1 MIRLKKAQKEAL
13 LGWIAEGLKTDEI
26 NKRAAKFKP
35 RFKVSART
43 VAHYRKSR
51 GVKLD
56 AIQEE
61 GETSALKTGFA
72 VKEKR
77 VEALQKLAD
86 VLLDEL
92 TRKEDNRLW
101 LTQVKG
107 IGGTENYERV
117 EYEEFNRAEVDSFR
131 GLLDDIATEVGQR
144 VKRTDLTSGNKPL
157 PRNVDPKLLK
167 TLTDEQLAILDQAA
181 NIIEAAGSN
190 QGPTQQD

>member
-1 MIRLKKAQKEAL
+1 MRLNKAQKEAL

-35 RFKVSART
+35 RFKVSTRLVT
-43 VAHYRKSR
+43 HYRKSR
-51 GVKLD
+51 DVKLD
-56 AIQEE
+56 EIQEA
-61 GETSALKTGFA
+61 GEISALKKGFA

-77 VEALQKLAD
+77 VEALQMLAD
-86 VLLDEL
+86 VLLGEL

-107 IGGTENYERV
+107 IGSYENYERI
-117 EYEEFNRAEVDSFR
+117 EYQEFNKAEVDSFR

-144 VKRTDLTSGNKPL
+144 VKRTDLTSGDKPL

-181 NIIEAAGSN
+181 NILETAGGD
-190 QGPTQQD
+190 QGPSQQD